1 MDASSENEAIISGQL
16 TQQIEDLSIDD
27 DNTEISICANCG
39 NEGTNMNTCNK
50 CKAATYCNASCKKK
64 HRKQHK
70 KKCEMRVAE
79 LHEEELQRKKRTD
92 ELHDINLFKQPPP
105 PEDCPICMLPIPS
118 LESGSKY
125 NSCCGKRI
133 CSGCIIA
140 CAIRDKN
147 EHKCP
152 FCRTPAPRT
161 DKEII
166 KRTNKRVELWDAA
179 SIYTLGC
186 HYYHT
191 ANGLPH
197 DYDKALEL
205 WHQAVKFGHARA
217 YFNIGQT
224 YINGDDV
231 ERDMKKAIHYCEL
244 AAMGGEIISRHHLGV
259 FEMCDGNMDR
269 ALKHFLLATGGGSK
283 KSLSIIQEM
292 FKAGHATKEDY
303 TQALREYQAY
313 LGEVKSAQRSAA
325 AAYSEEY
332 KYYE

>member
-1 MDASSENEAIISGQL
+1 MDASSENEAISGQL
-16 TQQIEDLSIDD
+16 TQQIEDLSIAN
-27 DNTEISICANCG
+27 NTDISICANCG
-39 NEGTNMNTCNK
+39 KEGTNLNICNK

-79 LHEEELQRKKRTD
+79 LHDIELHRKKLTN
-92 ELHDINLFKQPPP
+92 ELHDINLFKRPPP

-147 EHKCP
+147 EQKCP

-166 KRTNKRVELWDAA
+166 KRTNKRVELGDAV

-186 HYYHT
+186 HY
-191 ANGLPH
+191 
-197 DYDKALEL
+197 
-205 WHQAVKFGHARA
+205 
-217 YFNIGQT
+217 
-224 YINGDDV
+224 
-231 ERDMKKAIHYCEL
+231 
-244 AAMGGEIISRHHLGV
+244 
-259 FEMCDGNMDR
+259 
-269 ALKHFLLATGGGSK
+269 
-283 KSLSIIQEM
+283 
-292 FKAGHATKEDY
+292 
-303 TQALREYQAY
+303 
-313 LGEVKSAQRSAA
+313 
-325 AAYSEEY
+325 
-332 KYYE
+332 